1 MLDYEIT
8 DGFECVATKLTY
20 ELFDASALAPM
31 GACESVD
38 EATEVIF
45 KESENLQKAG
55 CTGRVYLVRCKKE
68 TAEVP
73 LYGYSVDNVEAVAYG
88 VENIPSRAWGEVSD
102 TVTKVMAF
110 VPYAYEYAK
119 TSVFVPTVVFGT
131 YTYHLD
137 DEGALTA
144 GAPSRATLAH
154 YWANPAK
161 KITIRW

>member
-102 TVTKVMAF
+102 TVTTGVART
-110 VPYAYEYAK
+110 E
-119 TSVFVPTVVFGT
+119 
-131 YTYHLD
+131 
-137 DEGALTA
+137 TA
-144 GAPSRATLAH
+144 
-154 YWANPAK
+154 
-161 KITIRW
+161 